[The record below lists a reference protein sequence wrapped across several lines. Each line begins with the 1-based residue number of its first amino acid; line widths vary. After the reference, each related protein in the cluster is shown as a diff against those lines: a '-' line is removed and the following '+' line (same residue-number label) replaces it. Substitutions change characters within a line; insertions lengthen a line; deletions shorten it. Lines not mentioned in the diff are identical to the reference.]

1 MQSHILSIILF
12 TPLVGALLLI
22 FIPKEQKD
30 AIRWIANLFSLGGLL
45 VSIPL
50 VPWFW
55 AQRFDPGFKF
65 MEGAPN
71 NWIPSIGAGY
81 VLGIDGISFL
91 LIMLTT
97 LLGWISI
104 LSSWTAIENR
114 VKEYYIW
121 FLILQTGMLGVFMA
135 LDFFL
140 FFMFWEAMLVPMYL
154 LIGIWGG
161 PRKLYAAIKFFLYTL
176 FGSVLMLLSVLFL
189 YFYNYKQTGAYTFSI
204 QALYQTAPR
213 IFHDPAYGSTFA
225 ILLFLAFFLAFAIKV
240 PMFPFHT
247 WLPDAHVEAPT
258 AGSVILAGVLLK
270 MGTYGFIRFALPF
283 FPDVVMH
290 PKVRFW
296 MIFLSIVGIIYGAL
310 VSLMQRDMKKLVAY
324 SSVSH
329 LGFCTLGIFALNPAG
344 LSGSV
349 LQQINHGISTGA
361 LFLIVGI
368 LYERRHTRE
377 ISEYGGISNVM
388 PLYATITMIMF
399 LSSMGLPL
407 LNGFVGEFTILQGT
421 FMENWKWAAWA
432 VPGVILAAA
441 YLLWLYQR
449 VFFGTVTNPKN
460 EKLHDLTPREIL
472 TFAPLLIMAFWIG
485 LYPKP
490 FFPDL
495 ATAGQ
500 SVGADRP
507 ARLSR
512 DHRTTGQR
520 GNSAHG
526 PCGACSRGAV
536 RIAAG
541 REGEEISAG
550 HATIFHGHGL
560 FVVPSHSLAYSFRAG
575 HPADRPDDSEGM
587 EVDERSDCV
596 DRHPVFCSR
605 SVEDPICARGS
616 IKIRSRDSI
625 CVCAVPGARPLF
637 YLFLLPVSGWSR
649 DFNPDVGALS
659 RDRA

>member
-1 MQSHILSIILF
+1 MYNHILSVILF
-12 TPLVGALLLI
+12 TPLVGAFVLL
-22 FIPKEQKD
+22 FVSKENKD
-30 AIRWIANLFSLGGLL
+30 AVRWIANIFALAGLL
-45 VSIPL
+45 VSLPL
-50 VPWFW
+50 VSWFW
-55 AQRFDPGFKF
+55 DKRFEAGFKF
-65 MEGAPN
+65 IEGAPN

-121 FLILQTGMLGVFMA
+121 FLILQAGMLGVFMA

-140 FFMFWEAMLVPMYL
+140 FFVFWEAMLVPMYL

-176 FGSVLMLLSVLFL
+176 AGSVLMLLGILFL
-189 YFYNYKQTGAYTFSI
+189 YFHHHTVTGVFTFALT
-204 QALYQTAPR
+204 ALYDTAPR
-213 IFHDPAYGSTFA
+213 IYFDYGPHVAT
-225 ILLFLAFFLAFAIKV
+225 LLFFSFFFAFAIKV

-270 MGTYGFIRFALPF
+270 MGTYGFIRFSLPF
-283 FPDVVMH
+283 FPDVLMH
-290 PKVRFW
+290 TKVRSW
-296 MIFLSIVGIIYGAL
+296 MIVLSIIAIIYGAL
-310 VSLMQRDMKKLVAY
+310 VSLMQKDMKKLVAY

-329 LGFCTLGIFALNPAG
+329 LGFCTLGIFALTPLG

-388 PLYATITMIMF
+388 PVYATITMIMF

-421 FMENWKWAAWA
+421 FMENWKWGAWA
-432 VPGVILAAA
+432 VPGVVLAAA

-460 EKLHDLTPREIL
+460 EKLHDLTPREVA
-472 TFAPLLIMAFWIG
+472 TFVPLIIMAFWIG

-490 FFPDL
+490 FFQILEQPVNHL
-495 ATAGQ
+495 V
-500 SVGADRP
+500 SV
-507 ARLSR
+507 
-512 DHRTTGQR
+512 
-520 GNSAHG
+520 
-526 PCGACSRGAV
+526 V
-536 RIAAG
+536 
-541 REGEEISAG
+541 
-550 HATIFHGHGL
+550 
-560 FVVPSHSLAYSFRAG
+560 
-575 HPADRPDDSEGM
+575 RPDYPQGGSGVNAVLTEPAATQ
-587 EVDERSDCV
+587 
-596 DRHPVFCSR
+596 PVK
-605 SVEDPICARGS
+605 G
-616 IKIRSRDSI
+616 K
-625 CVCAVPGARPLF
+625 
-637 YLFLLPVSGWSR
+637 
-649 DFNPDVGALS
+649 N
-659 RDRA
+659 

>member
-12 TPLVGALLLI
+12 TPLVGALVLL
-22 FIPKEQKD
+22 FVPKESKD
-30 AIRWIANLFSLGGLL
+30 AIRWIANIFALGGFLISLPL
-45 VSIPL
+45 VSM
-50 VPWFW
+50 FW
-55 AQRFDPGFKF
+55 AQRFEPGFKF
-65 MEGAPN
+65 LEGTPN

-81 VLGIDGISFL
+81 NLGIDGISFL

-104 LSSWTAIENR
+104 LSSWTAIEIR

-121 FLILQTGMLGVFMA
+121 FLVLQTGMLGVFMA

-140 FFMFWEAMLVPMYL
+140 FFVFWEAMLVPMYL

-189 YFYNYKQTGAYTFSI
+189 YFYNFHQTGQYTFSI
-204 QALYQTAPR
+204 QALYRTAPL

-270 MGTYGFIRFALPF
+270 MGTYGFVRFALPF

-290 PKVRFW
+290 PKVRGW

-310 VSLMQRDMKKLVAY
+310 VSLMQKDMKKLVAY

-329 LGFCTLGIFALNPAG
+329 LGFCTLGIFALNPLG

-361 LFLIVGI
+361 LFLIVGV

-388 PLYATITMIMF
+388 PAYATIAMIMF

-421 FMENWKWAAWA
+421 FMERNLGGHSGLFWTAFA
-432 VPGVILAAA
+432 VSGVILAAA

-449 VFFGTVTNPKN
+449 VFFGNVTNPKN
-460 EKLHDLTPREIL
+460 EQLHDLTPRELL
-472 TFAPLLIMAFWIG
+472 TFVPLVILAFWIG

-490 FFPDL
+490 FFQILEQPVNQIVYTVRGKDYPGVQPVN
-495 ATAGQ
+495 AVIQ
-500 SVGADRP
+500 P
-507 ARLSR
+507 A
-512 DHRTTGQR
+512 
-520 GNSAHG
+520 
-526 PCGACSRGAV
+526 
-536 RIAAG
+536 
-541 REGEEISAG
+541 
-550 HATIFHGHGL
+550 
-560 FVVPSHSLAYSFRAG
+560 
-575 HPADRPDDSEGM
+575 DSEGNTAA
-587 EVDERSDCV
+587 VQTA
-596 DRHPVFCSR
+596 FNQSR
-605 SVEDPICARGS
+605 GT
-616 IKIRSRDSI
+616 K
-625 CVCAVPGARPLF
+625 
-637 YLFLLPVSGWSR
+637 
-649 DFNPDVGALS
+649 
-659 RDRA
+659 